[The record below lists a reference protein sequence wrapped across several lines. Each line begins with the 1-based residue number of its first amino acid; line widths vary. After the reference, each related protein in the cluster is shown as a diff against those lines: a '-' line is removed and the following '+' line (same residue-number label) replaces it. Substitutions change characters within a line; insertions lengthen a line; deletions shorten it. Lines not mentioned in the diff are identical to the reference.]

1 MALVMQALTLGKT
14 TLQIPP
20 LGIGCWAWGDRFF
33 WGFGRNY
40 NENDV
45 KEAFD
50 SSLAAGINFF
60 DTAEVY
66 GQGRSERLLGE
77 FVHQTH
83 QPVVIATKFFPF
95 PWRLKKTALLHA
107 LQDSLKRL
115 NLEQVDL
122 YQIHSPFPPI
132 SIETWAE
139 GLVLAVQSGLARAVG
154 VSNYNAEQMQRAVE
168 TLSKYGIP
176 LASNQ
181 VDYSLLDRKVE
192 LNGLLKTCQDSGVT
206 LIAYSPLG
214 QGVLSGKYS
223 PENPPP
229 GVRGRRYNRAFL
241 EKIQPLLR
249 LLRDFGR
256 AHIGK
261 TPSQVALN
269 WVIQKGAVPIPG
281 AKNARQAQDNA
292 GALGWQLSVEEVVA
306 LDEASAKIG

>member
-1 MALVMQALTLGKT
+1 MALDMHALTLGKT
-14 TLQIPP
+14 TIQIPP
-20 LGIGCWAWGDRFF
+20 LGIGCWSWGDRFF

-40 NENDV
+40 NEKDV

-77 FVHQTH
+77 FFHQTN
-83 QPVVIATKFFPF
+83 QPVLIATKFFPY
-95 PWRLKKTALLHA
+95 PWRLNKTALLRA
-107 LQDSLKRL
+107 IQGSIRRL
-115 NLEQVDL
+115 NLERVDL
-122 YQIHSPFPPI
+122 YQIHTPFPPV

-139 GLVLAVQSGLARAVG
+139 GLAMAVQNGLARAVG
-154 VSNYNAEQMQRAVE
+154 VSNYNTGQMQRAVE
-168 TLSKYGIP
+168 TLAKYDIP

-229 GVRGRRYNRAFL
+229 GVRSRRYNRAYL

-292 GALGWQLSVEEVVA
+292 GALGWQLSVDEVAA
-306 LDEASAKIG
+306 LDEASLRI